1 MPKFV
6 VERTFPGAGTLTKAE
21 IEAMLT
27 THCEIVKAIG
37 PQIQWLE
44 SYMTAD
50 KVYCI
55 YVAPDAATIRLHAEL
70 GGFPI
75 DSVLEVKQVLDTQTY
90 NLWTRNQPSM
100 SPGFAEA

>member
-1 MPKFV
+1 M
-6 VERTFPGAGTLTKAE
+6 LTQAE
-21 IEAMLT
+21 IQQMMA
-27 THCEIVKAIG
+27 THCEVIKTIG

-55 YVAPDAATIRLHAEL
+55 YVAPDAATIRLHAQL

-75 DSVLEVKQVLDTQTY
+75 DSVLEIKQVLESQMH
-90 NLWTRNQPSM
+90 NLWTRNQPPS
-100 SPGFAEA
+100 SGFAEA